1 MHAQRMS
8 EEQQRFRGC
17 LTEMEAE
24 FDAERAE
31 IQATQARGRKEANDI
46 YEAMQRDCEELE
58 NEVLPLLCLVSCF
71 QPCFC
76 SSKPGVTCEHIC
88 PLSLMAAR

>member
-1 MHAQRMS
+1 MS

-24 FDAERAE
+24 FDAERSE

-58 NEVLPLLCLVSCF
+58 NEAMRLLCLVSCLK
-71 QPCFC
+71 PCFWTAKAGGGQA
-76 SSKPGVTCEHIC
+76 SVT
-88 PLSLMAAR
+88 AF